1 MNAERPVFTPV
12 VSGFL
17 PGVLERVRQPEIGL
31 AVWHR
36 IARRS
41 LRISAYTMLSD
52 RHLP

>member
-1 MNAERPVFTPV
+1 MNAERPVSTPV

-17 PGVLERVRQPEIGL
+17 PGVLERARQPEIGL

-41 LRISAYTMLSD
+41 LRIFAYALPPD